1 MNLWVLSETISVA
14 GIYAS
19 VGNLHRSYMVTANP
33 TETLQSEL
41 MCMRVDYIS

>member
-1 MNLWVLSETISVA
+1 MNLYVLSETVSVA
-14 GIYAS
+14 GIYAR
-19 VGNLHRSYMVTANP
+19 VGNLHRSYIVTANP